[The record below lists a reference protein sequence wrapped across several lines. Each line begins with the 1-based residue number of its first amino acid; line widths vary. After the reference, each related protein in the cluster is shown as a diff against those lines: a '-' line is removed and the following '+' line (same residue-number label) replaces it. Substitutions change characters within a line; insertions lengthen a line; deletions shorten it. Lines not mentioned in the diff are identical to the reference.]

1 MKQLIITVIGKDKT
15 GLVEQLSDTVYNNGA
30 NWLKS
35 SLTQLSGQ
43 FAGIVQVEVSAQ
55 HIQQLSSALS
65 QIDGL
70 QIHIVEAQIKASSQQ
85 IMQKLTVTGND
96 RLGIVKE
103 VTTHLHQ
110 LGVNIYKLKTSTES
124 APNWGYPIF
133 KAQFQLELP
142 VDLGIDVVQEQLELL
157 ADDLTIDIEQ

>member
-15 GLVEQLSDTVYNNGA
+15 GLVEQLSDTVYNNHA

-43 FAGIVQVEVSAQ
+43 FAGIVQVEVSPQ
-55 HIQQLSSALS
+55 HIQQLSDALS
-65 QIDGL
+65 QISGL

-85 IMQKLTVTGND
+85 QMQKLTVTGND
-96 RLGIVKE
+96 RLGIVKD

-110 LGVNIYKLKTSTES
+110 LGINIYKLKTKTES

-133 KAQFQLELP
+133 TAQFQLDLP
-142 VDLGIDVVQEQLELL
+142 TDLTIDTVQEQLELL
-157 ADDLTIDIEQ
+157 ADDLTIDVEQ